1 MRGNANRRQMNVLIL
16 TDFSAVSINAARY
29 SLSLLREVPAKFH
42 VLNIDTSDSSQD
54 VLPDER
60 ESIFREK
67 LQGRIESLRSL
78 SQNKDHRFEALFS
91 RDNLLTATRRY
102 VEEKNIDLIVMGA
115 VRRDFL
121 EHTLIGN
128 HTYEIMKKVKC
139 NLLAIPE
146 NSQFVAPR
154 EVAIPID
161 YSVSLDKRVL
171 QFLGHSTV
179 STETRF
185 TVMEVREKVVPEGV
199 SSAEEKDLF
208 YPLSDRKLRFTEL
221 ETEAVASK
229 EQFMQVQ
236 KEFDMLVILG
246 RNLSICDRFLH
257 TEHGLYSSVENRLPI
272 LVLHG

>member
-1 MRGNANRRQMNVLIL
+1 MNVLIL

-29 SLSLLREVPAKFH
+29 SLNLLREVPSRFY
-42 VLNIDTSDSSQD
+42 VLNIDTTDSWLDMASDK
-54 VLPDER
+54 R
-60 ESIFREK
+60 EGIIREK
-67 LQGRIESLRSL
+67 LRGRIESLRSL
-78 SQNKDHRFEALFS
+78 SQNPDHRFEALFS
-91 RDNLLTATRRY
+91 RDNLLTATRKF
-102 VEEKNIDLIVMGA
+102 VEEKDIDLIVMGA
-115 VRRDFL
+115 VRQDFL
-121 EHTLIGN
+121 KHTLIGN

-146 NSQFVAPR
+146 NSQYVVPR

-161 YSVSLDKRVL
+161 YSVSLDKKVL
-171 QFLGHSTV
+171 RFLGDSTV
-179 STETRF
+179 PNETRF
-185 TVMEVREKVVPEGV
+185 TVMEVKEKVTPEELRL
-199 SSAEEKDLF
+199 AEEKDLF

-272 LVLHG
+272 LVLHN

>member
-1 MRGNANRRQMNVLIL
+1 MNVLIL
-16 TDFSAVSINAARY
+16 TDFSAVSINAAGY
-29 SLSLLREVPAKFH
+29 SLNLLREVPSNFY
-42 VLNIDTSDSSQD
+42 VLNIDTSDNYQEMSSD
-54 VLPDER
+54 KR
-60 ESIFREK
+60 EDIFREK
-67 LQGRIESLRSL
+67 LRGRIESLRSL
-78 SQNKDHRFEALFS
+78 SQNPDHRFEALFS
-91 RDNLLTATRRY
+91 RDNLLNATRKY

-115 VRRDFL
+115 VRRDFQK
-121 EHTLIGN
+121 HTLIGN

-146 NSQFVAPR
+146 NSQYVAPR

-161 YSVSLDKRVL
+161 YSVTLDKKVL
-171 QFLGHSTV
+171 QFLEHSTV
-179 STETRF
+179 PNETRF
-185 TVMEVREKVVPEGV
+185 TVMEVKEKVAVEGL

-208 YPLSDRKLRFTEL
+208 YPLSNRKLRFSEL

-257 TEHGLYSSVENRLPI
+257 TEHGLYSSIENRLPI
-272 LVLHG
+272 LVLHN